1 MILAIDPGNVESGY
15 VVLREKDLKP
25 LEFGKVKNEKLL
37 DDIQMDRFERL
48 SVDESIT
55 HVAIEMIASYGMP
68 VGVEVFET
76 CVWIG
81 KFMLA
86 LENQKLEPRFV
97 YRQEEKLNLCKSTK
111 ANDSTIKQ
119 ALVDRFATGQKNY
132 GKGTKKEP
140 GFFYGFKADVWQA
153 FAVAV
158 TYYDRYIAPNCK

>member
-1 MILAIDPGNVESGY
+1 MILAIDAGDKQSGY

-25 LEFGKVKNEKLL
+25 LDFGKVENEKLL
-37 DDIQMDRFERL
+37 DDIQMDRLERL
-48 SVDESIT
+48 SKEETIN

-86 LENQKLEPRFV
+86 LENQNLEPRFI

-111 ANDSTIKQ
+111 ANDATIKQ

-140 GFFYGFKADVWQA
+140 GFFYGFKADIWSA
-153 FAVAV
+153 MAVAV
-158 TYYDRYIAPNCK
+158 TYYDRYITPNL

>member
-25 LEFGKVKNEKLL
+25 LEFGKVENEKLL
-37 DDIQMDRFERL
+37 DDIQMNRLERI
-48 SVDESIT
+48 SEDENIN

-81 KFMLA
+81 KFILA
-86 LENQKLEPRFV
+86 LEEQNLEPRFV
-97 YRQEEKLNLCKSTK
+97 YRQEEKLNLCKSMK
-111 ANDSTIKQ
+111 ANDATIKQ
-119 ALVDRFATGQKNY
+119 ALVDRFARGQKNY
-132 GKGTKKEP
+132 GKGIKKAP
-140 GFFYGFKADVWQA
+140 GFFYGFKADVWSA
-153 FAVAV
+153 MAVAV

>member
-1 MILAIDPGNVESGY
+1 MILAIDPGNIESGY

-25 LEFGKVKNEKLL
+25 LEFGKVNNEKLL

-48 SVDESIT
+48 SVDESID

-86 LENQKLEPRFV
+86 IENQKLEPRFV

>member
-15 VVLREKDLKP
+15 VVLREKDFKP
-25 LEFGKVKNEKLL
+25 IGFGKVPNEKLL
-37 DDIQMDRFERL
+37 DDIQMDRLERL
-48 SVDESIT
+48 SEDESID

-86 LENQKLEPRFV
+86 LENKKLEPRFV